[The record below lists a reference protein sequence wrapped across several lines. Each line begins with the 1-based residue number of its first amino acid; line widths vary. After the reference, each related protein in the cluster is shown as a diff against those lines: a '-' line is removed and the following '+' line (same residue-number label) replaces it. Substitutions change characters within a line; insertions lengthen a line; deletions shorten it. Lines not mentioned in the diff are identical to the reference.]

1 MFNLQCDLYSDHFIF
16 RRDLYHCVKFLY
28 PYALPPGLPTSIESK
43 SPLASEIP
51 HFGTSTRNTQV
62 ELPQPVTSF
71 HGRTSVSTINEEEH
85 PSRLWKEPAI
95 EMREDPGVNVRMRKK
110 RLILAQNEEK
120 LLFSSS
126 MPPKYS
132 LFDFFPFFPFSL
144 MIGYFADRGQYK
156 GKRAARLRAKMQS
169 SVVSH
174 NLPLEISLYLVSF
187 IYLYTA
193 RELTIETPHRVHI

>member
-1 MFNLQCDLYSDHFIF
+1 M
-16 RRDLYHCVKFLY
+16 
-28 PYALPPGLPTSIESK
+28 
-43 SPLASEIP
+43 
-51 HFGTSTRNTQV
+51 

-95 EMREDPGVNVRMRKK
+95 EMREDPSVNVRMRKK
-110 RLILAQNEEK
+110 RLVLAQNEEK